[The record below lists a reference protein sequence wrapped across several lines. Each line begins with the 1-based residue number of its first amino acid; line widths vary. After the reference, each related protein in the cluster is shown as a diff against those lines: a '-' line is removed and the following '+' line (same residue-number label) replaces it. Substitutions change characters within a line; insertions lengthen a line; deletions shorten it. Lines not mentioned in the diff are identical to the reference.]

1 MARFP
6 RVGRALAALVLVA
19 ALTRVA
25 QAAPPPE
32 ADFRRWQDWFWFAG
46 GAATAFV
53 VHEVSHLTMDMM
65 LGKTVHV
72 EKVQLGPFPFFS
84 LTSCCNLTRNEE
96 WIIAS
101 AGFVSQQMTSELI
114 LQLAPSIRQ
123 QRRPF
128 LKGVLMFD
136 ILLSVGYAVT
146 GFANLGPPSSDVMTM
161 SRAMQV
167 EPWRIGLMLTIPAT
181 VDLIRYFAP
190 ELGFAPWVSVTGKI
204 ITAGAFLT
212 F

>member
-1 MARFP
+1 MITLR
-6 RVGRALAALVLVA
+6 RSALCALLVA
-19 ALTRVA
+19 LCASNA
-25 QAAPPPE
+25 QAKPPPE

-46 GAATAFV
+46 GAASAFI
-53 VHEVSHLTMDMM
+53 VHEVSHLTMDAM

-84 LTSCCNLTRNEE
+84 LTACCNLTRNEE

-136 ILLSVGYAVT
+136 ILLALGYAVT
-146 GFANLGPPSSDVMTM
+146 GFANIGPPSSDVMTM

-181 VDLIRYFAP
+181 VDLVRYFAP